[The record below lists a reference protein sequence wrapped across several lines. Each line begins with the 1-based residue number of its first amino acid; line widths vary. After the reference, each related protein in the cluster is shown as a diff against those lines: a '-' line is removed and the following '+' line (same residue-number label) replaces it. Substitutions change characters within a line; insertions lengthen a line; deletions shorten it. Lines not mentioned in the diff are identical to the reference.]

1 LHRLHILVQIGTAN
15 HLLACLHNDQQFN
28 IFTDKALGKNKLI
41 LFEVSE
47 NPKEA
52 STKNSPKNAVFLRS
66 ELLSP

>member
-1 LHRLHILVQIGTAN
+1 MINNSISSQT
-15 HLLACLHNDQQFN
+15 
-28 IFTDKALGKNKLI
+28 KALGKNKLI